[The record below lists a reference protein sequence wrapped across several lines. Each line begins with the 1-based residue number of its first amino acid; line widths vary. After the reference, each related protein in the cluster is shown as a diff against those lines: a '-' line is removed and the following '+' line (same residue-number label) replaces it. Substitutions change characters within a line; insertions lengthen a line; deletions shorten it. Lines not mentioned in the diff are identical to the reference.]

1 MQPLRLVIP
10 IKHQH
15 KFKYLEVSIINVSN
29 LESHMKSILLVIFSL
44 IFASKIF
51 AADVANQVSGKWV
64 CEPFEDIISE
74 EVIFVVDLSINYK
87 SDKTFVQTETW
98 KLKGQESNIW
108 FTLDLIGTWQLEG
121 NTLTEK
127 LIEER
132 PIAISDY
139 EKMPDM
145 QVMKG
150 FVNSLN
156 LKTKTTTSIV
166 LESTE
171 TQLITK
177 QTKNNKITSCS
188 IG

>member
-1 MQPLRLVIP
+1 
-10 IKHQH
+10 
-15 KFKYLEVSIINVSN
+15 
-29 LESHMKSILLVIFSL
+29 MKSSLLVIFPL
-44 IFASKIF
+44 IFASKTF
-51 AADVANQVSGKWV
+51 AADVPNQVLGKWI

-74 EVIFVVDLSINYK
+74 EVIFIVDLSLNYK
-87 SDKTFVQTETW
+87 SDGTSVQTETW
-98 KLKGQESNIW
+98 KLKGQEKKIW

-132 PIAISDY
+132 PTSISDY

-150 FVNSLN
+150 FVSSLN
-156 LKTKTTTSIV
+156 LKTKTTISIV

-171 TQLITK
+171 TQLVTK

-188 IG
+188 IGRNG